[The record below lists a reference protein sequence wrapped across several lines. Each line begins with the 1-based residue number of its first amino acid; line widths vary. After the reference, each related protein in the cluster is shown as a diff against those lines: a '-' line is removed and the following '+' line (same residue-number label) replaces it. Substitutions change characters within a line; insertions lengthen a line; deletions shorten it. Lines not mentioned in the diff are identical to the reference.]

1 LPAGPAESLT
11 IIPHFSGHCKT
22 LAKFIFVDFIQHFT
36 KLPSHFLDAGK
47 GPGLQHF
54 IEYSIFPP
62 IAMVIS
68 VNFPAVPGE
77 APLFIPKN
85 VYFRRE
91 VGKTGAIRC

>member
-1 LPAGPAESLT
+1 M

-22 LAKFIFVDFIQHFT
+22 LVKFIFVDFIQHFT

-54 IEYSIFPP
+54 IEYSISLP

-68 VNFPAVPGE
+68 VNFPAAPGGS
-77 APLFIPKN
+77 PLFIPKN
-85 VYFRRE
+85 VCFHQK
-91 VGKTGAIRC
+91 VGKMGAIRC